1 VAVELDRETFVTRA
15 HGRRAWRREGRR
27 GRDAERERQARP
39 IPPERTDRLFE
50 ACRRLEQ
57 DLDVEQASTAADA
70 AWRARGVAADGS
82 RRMAPGMLEPDQ
94 PPVAPTGLINGSDA
108 DSRVVRTHGQPPLQ
122 GYNAHAAVNEHQVVA
137 AEITVDS
144 PDVGHLKPTVNATRR
159 GLRRHG
165 LGDPRVV
172 LADAGD
178 WHQRQI
184 EHVVSD
190 GRHVLVAPDGGL
202 RNGTR
207 PGWDAGVYDVMRS
220 VLATPEGRPR
230 YRQRHVTVEPV
241 FGQIKFN
248 RAINA
253 STAGA
258 EPPAEANGA

>member
-1 VAVELDRETFVTRA
+1 
-15 HGRRAWRREGRR
+15 
-27 GRDAERERQARP
+27 
-39 IPPERTDRLFE
+39 
-50 ACRRLEQ
+50 
-57 DLDVEQASTAADA
+57 
-70 AWRARGVAADGS
+70 
-82 RRMAPGMLEPDQ
+82 
-94 PPVAPTGLINGSDA
+94 
-108 DSRVVRTHGQPPLQ
+108 
-122 GYNAHAAVNEHQVVA
+122 VVA

-144 PDVGHLKPTVNATRR
+144 PDVGHLEPMVNATRR
-159 GLRRHG
+159 ELRRHG